1 MTTRPTGGR
10 PPDGRR
16 PGIQLSTAPP
26 PLPARGSSSGQR
38 ARTSGQAELKKA
50 YAIKFPNWP
59 KIDLSSQ
66 HVRVWLR
73 RTGRFGRMT
82 LYTFMPIVLLALMAI
97 GILYVRL
104 RHGPVAFDFL
114 VSPIERGINAKLVNN
129 VVKVQGAEIRLGSSG
144 GIEFRLRDVSVMEND
159 GETVATAPLAAVT
172 ISTAAL
178 WRARVVPARVEL
190 IDPQISL
197 AYTDSAGLVLNSP
210 KLRASVS
217 DGESGVSAPVQQS
230 VSVATKSEPHQLNI
244 AKMLSDSSRRARLR
258 LDATSYLT
266 EFALRNATVN
276 LEYSGE
282 KSSWIVPEASID
294 FDHTKKRSVISGRA
308 KVDSV
313 RGPWTFSFLTDESE
327 KTGRLQVKTTVRD
340 LVPATL
346 AAAAPP
352 FALLRALQVPIA
364 GHATVELSTQ
374 GDIESSEV
382 ALEVGNGRILIPDL
396 QEPLAITGG
405 LFRLVFDGKARHW
418 KLEPSPIKW
427 ADGSILFT
435 GEMTDTAAANGD
447 GPPVW
452 RFALNGQN
460 GVFEAAEFAVKPIN
474 LDVWTMQGQV
484 TPRRGLVEISDFRIA
499 GGGGEARLSGIMK
512 AGADGQSSQLNLA
525 LSSMPLETLKA
536 IWPRAIASGSRN
548 WVGENVSAAN
558 FKGGKVSFVSGDYLN
573 STSPPPNG
581 GREQLDVTMEVS
593 DAVFVPFAGMLPIT
607 APRGLI
613 QVANSALEVTIPEAF
628 VSVQGDRKVPFK
640 AMRLTSPD
648 VIIEPSQGEI
658 SFSTQ
663 SALGPF
669 LEAVEQMPVRAVRE
683 AAPFPKAGDGKVD
696 GQFKINMP
704 LSASLREDDINIE
717 GKARVTDGRF
727 GKVGGHFD
735 VQGFSLNL
743 DLTPTTLDAKGD
755 LLVNGVPAKIS
766 GQRVFG
772 TASDQQ
778 PPIKISAKLDEAD
791 RKQLG
796 LDINDMVRGVVPV
809 EISLQRG
816 LKPEFVTQLSADL
829 TGAEL
834 VLDKLAWRKAG
845 GRPAKLEADIVGGKK
860 HKTELQNFKVT
871 GDDIAINGWIGLG
884 DDSKLKE
891 FHFPT
896 FALNVV
902 SRLDVQGSVGKDN
915 IWNINANGQT
925 YDGRDFFRS
934 LFQVGEGGSAKSK
947 SEKSSGGANVSL
959 DIRNVIGASDV
970 TLRGLKLKLSS
981 RSGDLTA
988 LDARGTLDGGAA
1000 VAVALDS
1007 NGASRRLLI
1016 DSVDAG
1022 QALRLLD
1029 FYPNMQGG
1037 RLKLEVNLDGRGAA
1051 EKTGVLWVDQFKIL
1065 GDPIVSEVVSSA
1077 DQGRPAISGKRPV
1090 TREVFEFDKMRAPFS
1105 IGYGQ
1110 FVLEESYMKGP
1121 LLGANVRGKVDFK
1134 TRRVNIGGTYIPLQG
1149 LNGAFGGIPVL
1160 GQLISGTQ
1168 GEGIF
1173 GITFAVQGAISD
1185 PQVIVN
1191 PLSMVAPG
1199 IFRDMFQMTTIDP
1212 KVQVREEKAPKKPAT
1227 ERVRA
1232 SSTPGGEAKR
1242 DNPQKLRTAKPEVV
1256 DGWSSSTTPAN

>member
-10 PPDGRR
+10 STEGRR
-16 PGIQLSTAPP
+16 PVIQPSVAPP
-26 PLPARGSSSGQR
+26 PLPGGGMKGGQR
-38 ARTSGQAELKKA
+38 ARAGQRLGTLKFRSVR
-50 YAIKFPNWP
+50 FPTWP

-66 HVRVWLR
+66 QAKVWLR
-73 RTGRFGRMT
+73 RTGRVGKVT
-82 LYTFMPIVLLALMAI
+82 VYTFMPLVLLSMMAI

-114 VSPIERGINAKLVNN
+114 VPPIERGINAELVNN
-129 VVKVQGAEIRLGSSG
+129 VVKVEGAEIRLGNSG
-144 GIEFRLRDVSVMEND
+144 GLEFRLRDVSVMESS
-159 GETVATAPLAAVT
+159 GEIVATAPLAAVT

-178 WRARVVPARVEL
+178 WRARIVPARVEL

-197 AYTDSAGLVLNSP
+197 AYTDSAGLVLNSQAA
-210 KLRASVS
+210 RTSVR
-217 DGESGVSAPVQQS
+217 DGSGEVISQS
-230 VSVATKSEPHQLNI
+230 PPSTSVAVKTAPQQLNI
-244 AKMLSDSSRRARLR
+244 AKMLSDSSRRARQR

-266 EFALRNATVN
+266 EFALRNATVD

-282 KSSWIVPEASID
+282 KSSWKVPEASID
-294 FDHTKKRSVISGRA
+294 FDHSKRRSVISGRA
-308 KVDSV
+308 KVESA
-313 RGPWTFSFLTDESE
+313 RGPWAFSFLTDESE

-346 AAAAPP
+346 ASAAPP

-364 GHATVELSTQ
+364 GNATVELSTQ
-374 GDIESSEV
+374 GDIESSEL

-396 QEPLAITGG
+396 KEPLALTGG
-405 LFRLVFDGKARHW
+405 LFRLSFEGKSRQW
-418 KLEPSPIKW
+418 KLEPSPVKW

-435 GEMTDTAAANGD
+435 GEMTDTAVADGD

-452 RFALNGQN
+452 HFALNGQN
-460 GVFEAAEFAVKPIN
+460 GVFEASEFAVKPIN
-474 LDVWTMQGQV
+474 LDVWNMQGQI

-499 GGGGEARLSGIMK
+499 GGGGEASLAGVMK
-512 AGADGQSSQLNLA
+512 AGAYGQSSQFK
-525 LSSMPLETLKA
+525 LSLSPMPLETLKA

-558 FKGGKVSFVSGDYLN
+558 FNGGQVTFVSGDYLDPA
-573 STSPPPNG
+573 TPPPNG
-581 GREQLDVTMEVS
+581 GRERLDASIEVS

-607 APRGLI
+607 APRGLVQI
-613 QVANSALEVTIPEAF
+613 ANSALEVTIPEAF
-628 VSVQGDRKVPFK
+628 VAVHGDRKVPFK
-640 AMRLTSPD
+640 AMKLISPD
-648 VIIEPSQGEI
+648 VVIEPSLGEI

-669 LEAVEQMPVRAVRE
+669 LEVVEQMPVRAVRE
-683 AAPFPKAGDGKVD
+683 ASPFPKAGDGKVD
-696 GQFKINMP
+696 GQFKINLP
-704 LSASLREDDINIE
+704 LTESLREDDIKIE
-717 GKARVTDGRF
+717 GKARVSDGRF
-727 GKVGGHFD
+727 GKVGGQFD

-743 DLTPTTLDAKGD
+743 DLTPTMLDAKGD
-755 LLVNGVPAKIS
+755 LLINGVPAKIL

-772 TASDQQ
+772 TSADQQ

-796 LDINDMVRGVVPV
+796 FDINDMVRGVVPV

-816 LKPEFVTQLSADL
+816 LKPEPVIKLSADL
-829 TGAEL
+829 TSAEL
-834 VLDKLAWRKAG
+834 LLEQMAWRKAA
-845 GRPAKLEADIVGGKK
+845 GRHAKLEADIVSGKT
-860 HKTELQNFKVT
+860 HKTELQNFKVI
-871 GDDIAINGWIGLG
+871 GDDIAIDGWIGVG

-902 SRLDVQGSVGKDN
+902 SRLEVQGNLGKDN
-915 IWNINANGQT
+915 IWNIKANGQT

-934 LFQVGEGGSAKSK
+934 LFQVGDGGSGKGKSDK
-947 SEKSSGGANVSL
+947 ASGSANVSL
-959 DIRNVIGASDV
+959 DISNVIGASDV

-1000 VAVALDS
+1000 VAIALDNS
-1007 NGASRRLLI
+1007 AAARRLLV

-1022 QALRLLD
+1022 QVLRLVD

-1077 DQGRPAISGKRPV
+1077 DQGRPAIGGKRPV

-1242 DNPQKLRTAKPEVV
+1242 DNAKKLRTAKPDIV